1 MFKRHHQ
8 VFTALRVLLDVA
20 MVAAAFAGA
29 YAIRFGSPRTFPYP
43 ELPPPRETLTVGRV
57 RRGFLGLAGQVRP
70 LPKRLARR
78 LELAVET
85 GVEVMQIEPGKAA
98 AAGGLLAADVIV
110 AMGGKPV
117 RNVDEVHR
125 LLDASSIGRKL
136 PLKVVR
142 GNDLVELEVTPAEG

>member
-1 MFKRHHQ
+1 
-8 VFTALRVLLDVA
+8 
-20 MVAAAFAGA
+20 
-29 YAIRFGSPRTFPYP
+29 
-43 ELPPPRETLTVGRV
+43 
-57 RRGFLGLAGQVRP
+57 
-70 LPKRLARR
+70 
-78 LELAVET
+78 
-85 GVEVMQIEPGKAA
+85 MQIEPGKAA
-98 AAGGLLAADVIV
+98 AAGGLLAGDVIV